1 MTREKF
7 RSGFITIIGRP
18 NAGKS
23 TLMNTILQQKIAIVS
38 DKPQTTQNRI
48 RGFYTTDDAQLIF
61 IDTPGIHK
69 PKHKLGECMNEA
81 AKGAV
86 AGVDLIFYI
95 VDAGQP
101 YGKGEEYIIRS
112 LPKDTP
118 VFLLLNKIDLLEKDA
133 LLHMIMEYSE
143 RFPFAEIVPV
153 SALKDDNVDRLLETV
168 ISYLPEGPCYYP
180 EDMVTDQPERVI
192 MAEIVREKVLECTSD
207 EIPHAVAV
215 EMQEVKERENG
226 TVYAGA
232 VIYVERESQKGI
244 VIGKNGAMLKRIGR
258 LARLEME
265 RTLGSKFYLELWVKV
280 KKDWRNKE
288 IYLRNFGFDKR
299 SLEE

>member
-69 PKHKLGECMNEA
+69 PKHKLGEFMNEA

>member
-69 PKHKLGECMNEA
+69 PKHKLGEFMNEA

-180 EDMVTDQPERVI
+180 EDMVTDQPERAI